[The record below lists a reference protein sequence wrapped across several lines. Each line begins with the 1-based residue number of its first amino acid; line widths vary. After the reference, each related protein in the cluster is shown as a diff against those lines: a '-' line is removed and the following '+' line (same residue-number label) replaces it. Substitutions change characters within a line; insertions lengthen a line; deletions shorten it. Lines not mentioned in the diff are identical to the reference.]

1 MATSF
6 VKKKQSIGAQASAL
20 FRKLVLTTAF
30 LGAAGGVGTHYY
42 GTKEDLTATITS
54 VDASDPSEIVVH
66 TDKGTFINETTHMY
80 GKDEGEVKKIA
91 EILKAG
97 NVVKFSVYGLTP
109 SVGSLTM
116 DDLNMYRNIS
126 NATLV
131 SGSTVTPPP
140 VAAAP
145 APVPAAAPTPVPAA
159 TPPAATTPPVATEP
173 VPAAPAAAPTPAPAA
188 PGTVRDPLSVP
199 LANEARDKGD
209 ACAATSDM
217 EDMIKNAPE
226 LARNMGLLAKLPL
239 TGKAVYDTIRDPAN
253 NVKSCL
259 FGIPKGYMA
268 TAATY
273 YNGRVSVGRQSDSS
287 TSMHEYFHAMQDKT
301 KSGNGLFELT
311 MRDAAVQNLL
321 KEASA
326 VAFELAVQQEAKN
339 KGLKFYESDEDGISA
354 SDNAE
359 TRQLFADTYNQMMKV
374 NSTMDDDLRVAKS
387 LETAGKAVVRQL
399 LGKSDPTWAG
409 GYAQSVAEN
418 MNRNAH
424 AFRETGAT
432 PGYLD
437 KRNKSFSV
445 EGKISAHI
453 NVIPDE
459 YLGADAERHI
469 AKALERVGLT
479 MDKPKAQRR
488 VAPGV

>member
-6 VKKKQSIGAQASAL
+6 VKKKQSLGAQAGAF
-20 FRKLVLTTAF
+20 FRKLALTTAF
-30 LGAAGGVGTHYY
+30 VGAAGSMGAHYY

-54 VDASDPSEIVVH
+54 VDASDPSELVVH
-66 TDKGTFINETTHMY
+66 TDKGTFINETTRMY
-80 GKDEGEVKKIA
+80 GKDEAEVKKIA

-97 NVVKFSVYGLTP
+97 NVVNISVYGLTP
-109 SVGSLTM
+109 TIGSLTM
-116 DDLNMYRNIS
+116 DDINMHRNIS

-145 APVPAAAPTPVPAA
+145 APAPVPTPVA
-159 TPPAATTPPVATEP
+159 PPAATEPAP
-173 VPAAPAAAPTPAPAA
+173 VPAPVPPTPAA
-188 PGTVRDPLSVP
+188 PQPTGVRDPLSVP
-199 LANEARDKGD
+199 FVDEPKDKAN
-209 ACAATSDM
+209 ACANTSDM
-217 EDMIKNAPE
+217 EDMIKNAPQ
-226 LARNMGLLAKLPL
+226 LARDLGLLGKLPL
-239 TGKAVYDTIRDPAN
+239 TGKAVYDSIRDPAN
-253 NVKSCL
+253 NIKSCL

-273 YNGRVSVGRQSDSS
+273 SGGRVDVGRKADSS
-287 TSMHEYFHAMQDKT
+287 TSMHEYFHAMQDKS
-301 KSGNGLFELT
+301 KSGNGMFELT

-339 KGLKFYESDEDGISA
+339 LGLNFFDAPDDGISA

-359 TRQLFADTYNQMMKV
+359 TQKLFTDTYNQMMKV

-399 LGKSDPTWAG
+399 LGKADPTWAG
-409 GYAQSVAEN
+409 GYAATVANN

-424 AFRETGAT
+424 AFRETGTT

-459 YLGADAERHI
+459 YLGPDAEKHI

-479 MDKPKAQRR
+479 MDKPKAQKR

>member
-1 MATSF
+1 M
-6 VKKKQSIGAQASAL
+6 
-20 FRKLVLTTAF
+20 
-30 LGAAGGVGTHYY
+30 H
-42 GTKEDLTATITS
+42 
-54 VDASDPSEIVVH
+54 
-66 TDKGTFINETTHMY
+66 
-80 GKDEGEVKKIA
+80 
-91 EILKAG
+91 
-97 NVVKFSVYGLTP
+97 
-109 SVGSLTM
+109 
-116 DDLNMYRNIS
+116 RNIS

-145 APVPAAAPTPVPAA
+145 APAPVPTPVA
-159 TPPAATTPPVATEP
+159 PPAATEPAP
-173 VPAAPAAAPTPAPAA
+173 VPAPVPPTPAAPQPA
-188 PGTVRDPLSVP
+188 GVRDPLSVP
-199 LANEARDKGD
+199 FVDEPKDKAN
-209 ACAATSDM
+209 ACANTSDM
-217 EDMIKNAPE
+217 EDMIKNAPQ
-226 LARNMGLLAKLPL
+226 LARDLGLLGKLPL
-239 TGKAVYDTIRDPAN
+239 TGKAVYDSIRDPAN
-253 NVKSCL
+253 NIKSCL

-273 YNGRVSVGRQSDSS
+273 SGGRVDVGRKADSS
-287 TSMHEYFHAMQDKT
+287 TSMHEYFHAMQDKS
-301 KSGNGLFELT
+301 KSGNGMFELT

-339 KGLKFYESDEDGISA
+339 LGLNFFDAPDDGISA

-359 TRQLFADTYNQMMKV
+359 TQKLFTDTYNQMMKV

-399 LGKSDPTWAG
+399 LGKADPTWAG
-409 GYAQSVAEN
+409 GYAATVANN

-424 AFRETGAT
+424 AFRETGTT

-459 YLGADAERHI
+459 YLGPDAEKHI

-479 MDKPKAQRR
+479 MDKPKAQKR